1 MSDERYEF
9 VPRED
14 YDLAMRALRCALD
27 ESDRLR
33 DRLRW
38 AEDANRQLTETAK
51 RLAKEVPDGDEG

>member
-1 MSDERYEF
+1 MNEGKYEF
-9 VPRED
+9 VPKED
-14 YDLAMRALRCALD
+14 FDLAMRALRCALD

-38 AEDANRQLTETAK
+38 TEQANRQMAETAK